1 MPHPYAD
8 ATQFESFGLPPAAL
22 DGFAGNV
29 LDHLNLA
36 SGKVD
41 SYLRGRYKVPLPG
54 PSYPGEIVEA
64 VCAIAAFTI
73 LSARGF
79 DPSSGADQTVRE
91 RYLDQVGRPGLKG
104 WLQQL
109 AEGRVNLDI
118 GSDGTPGVNDGAPL
132 VISRATS
139 TRSGSGG
146 DFCDDCRGGR
156 YNFWGNGCR

>member
-1 MPHPYAD
+1 MPHPYATE
-8 ATQFESFGLPPAAL
+8 AQFEQFGLPPAAL
-22 DGFAGNV
+22 DGWGGTL

-54 PSYPGEIVEA
+54 PTYPGEIVEA

-73 LSARGF
+73 ISSRGF

-109 AEGRVNLDI
+109 SEAKVNLDL
-118 GSDGTPGVNDGAPL
+118 GADLTSGVHDGGPIV
-132 VISRATS
+132 VSRAS
-139 TRSGSGG
+139 ARSGGAYC
-146 DFCDDCRGGR
+146 DDDCRGGR
-156 YNFWGNGCR
+156 YNFWGNYPCR